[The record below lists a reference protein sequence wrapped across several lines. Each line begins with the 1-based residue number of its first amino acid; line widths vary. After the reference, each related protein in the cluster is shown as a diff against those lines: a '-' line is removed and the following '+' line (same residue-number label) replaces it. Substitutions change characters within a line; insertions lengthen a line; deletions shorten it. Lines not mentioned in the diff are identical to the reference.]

1 MEVVER
7 YELEGPSSEGS
18 VLIHW
23 DAARWHWT
31 TTKPPEPSSS
41 PVCCESTTT
50 ESCVYYDKRG
60 CASFFTKLN
69 YFTPFFAIESE
80 RPSEDDDLVT
90 LPEHDFHLSS
100 SRHAISRGTLD
111 DIMTAL
117 DS

>member
-1 MEVVER
+1 MLTLKNVLKEQLFSVQFLEVHPAP
-7 YELEGPSSEGS
+7 L
-18 VLIHW
+18 
-23 DAARWHWT
+23 
-31 TTKPPEPSSS
+31 
-41 PVCCESTTT
+41 
-50 ESCVYYDKRG
+50 YYG